1 MDDENQLGIYD
12 INDREELYV
21 PRFVSPQ
28 QLEEV
33 KKHFQKMDP
42 DEAKRS
48 LYLYQVELS
57 PGSVRISKKLREP
70 RTTRDAIDQHKV
82 KMNYQSREAI
92 TNWSKK
98 SRSAMVARICSLDY
112 SEMLSDST
120 RPGAMITLTYLKNWE
135 VVAPTA
141 EQAKRHL
148 RLFRQRYKRAFGEEL
163 IGLWKQEWQRRGAC
177 HFHIF
182 CVPPLNVAFT
192 KWVSDTWNDIV
203 NPPNQEEARNHLEFG
218 ASVDYNKGLRSK
230 DAKQV
235 SIYFTKHG
243 SANFGDKEYQNRPP
257 DLWVEQGSIGRMW
270 GYWGLTP
277 RIIKT
282 EISQSDALFVA
293 RTLRRW
299 ARANAKRRKTT
310 VVKISKKTGQIT
322 YRKALRYPRYFSGT
336 LGFVSVN
343 DGSVMGATLARAIQ
357 TCRR

>member
-1 MDDENQLGIYD
+1 MEEENELGICD
-12 INDREELYV
+12 ISDPEELYT
-21 PRFVSPQ
+21 PRFVTPQ
-28 QLEEV
+28 ELEEAR
-33 KKHFQKMDP
+33 KLFQIVDP
-42 DEAKRS
+42 DEVKRS

-70 RTTRDAIDQHKV
+70 RNTREAIDLHKV

-112 SEMLSDST
+112 SEMLSDPT
-120 RPGAMITLTYLKNWE
+120 RPGAMITLTYPKNWE
-135 VVAPTA
+135 IVAPTA

-182 CVPPLNVAFT
+182 CVPPTNVAFT

-203 NPPNQEEARNHLEFG
+203 NPPYLEDKCNHLEFG

-257 DLWVEQGSIGRMW
+257 DLWLEQGSIGRMW
-270 GYWGLTP
+270 GYWGLALS
-277 RIIKT
+277 IIKT

-310 VVKISKKTGQIT
+310 VAKINKKTGPIT
-322 YRKALRYPRYFSGT
+322 YRKVMRYPRYFSGA

-343 DGSVMGATLARAIQ
+343 DGSVMGATLSRAIR